1 MKRFLKLAAVAAIA
15 LTCAMGASAKSW
27 RVNNNASM
35 SPDFLDINI
44 AMASADV
51 QPGDTLYLDPGTNLA
66 SDMTVSKDSI
76 TIIGPGYFL
85 KPYPEAYVNKITV
98 SSSHVKITGLHIKN
112 LYLNGYYNTLER
124 CRVTNDCYI
133 GRDKSAK
140 RHHIVRQCYIDC
152 ILSGS
157 SGTYKYSGAVTI
169 ENNIILNGVC
179 DFNEGSII
187 RNNYIHNA
195 GANTSFMTIRYV
207 TNSDIKNNIIINSY
221 NNNYVLSDTTTNT
234 ISNNILSANT
244 GGANNKLLGSS
255 DLSLI
260 FTNAGSNDELY
271 QLKEDSPAKGY
282 ATDGGDCGPSGG
294 TTPYVL
300 SGLPLNHPYFTKV
313 SVAGKPTNGKI
324 KVTLNTKIQND

>member
-1 MKRFLKLAAVAAIA
+1 MKRFFKLAAVAAIA

-98 SSSHVKITGLHIKN
+98 SSSHVKITGLHINN
-112 LYLNGYYNTLER
+112 LYLNGFYNTLER
-124 CRVTNDCYI
+124 CRVTNGCYL
-133 GRDKSAK
+133 GNDKSTK
-140 RHHIVRQCYIDC
+140 RAHIVRQCYVDC
-152 ILSGS
+152 GVSGHS
-157 SGTYKYSGAVTI
+157 NYSGAVTI
-169 ENNIILNGVC
+169 ENNIILGG
-179 DFNEGSII
+179 FSGFKEGSII
-187 RNNYIHNA
+187 RNNYIHKGNSSSYVI
-195 GANTSFMTIRYV
+195 GAVN
-207 TNSDIKNNIIINSY
+207 NSDIKNNIIINSTKI
-221 NNNYVLSDTTTNT
+221 NYVLSDTTTNT

-260 FTNAGSNDELY
+260 FANTGSNDELY

>member
-66 SDMTVSKDSI
+66 SNMTVSKDSI

-85 KPYPEAYVNKITV
+85 KPYPEAYVNNITV
-98 SSSHVKITGLHIKN
+98 TSSHVKITGLHIN
-112 LYLNGYYNTLER
+112 TLYLNGYYNTLER
-124 CRVTNDCYI
+124 CRVTNGCYL
-133 GRDKSAK
+133 GSDKSAK

-152 ILSGS
+152 GVSGHS
-157 SGTYKYSGAVTI
+157 NSSGAVTI
-169 ENNIILNGVC
+169 ENNIILFAVSGLK
-179 DFNEGSII
+179 EGSII
-187 RNNYIHNA
+187 RNNYIYRGNPYHVIT
-195 GANTSFMTIRYV
+195 GV
-207 TNSDIKNNIIINSY
+207 KNSDIKNNIIINS
-221 NNNYVLSDTTTNT
+221 NSINLVLSDTTTNT

-244 GGANNKLLGSS
+244 GGASNKLLGSR

-260 FTNAGSNDELY
+260 FTNTGSNDELY

-313 SVAGKPTNGKI
+313 NVAGKPTNGKI
-324 KVTLNTKIQND
+324 KVTLNRAALSAWLR